1 MTKETTDDLS
11 DLVRILAVDDH
22 EMIVLGYKYTL
33 EACEFE
39 DFEVVVH
46 TASSYEA
53 GKQEIESSAKR
64 LPYDIILLDIQMFP
78 EDAKEERGGE
88 DLGLLAREISPKSK
102 VIFLSS
108 FSDSY
113 RINNILKNVN
123 PDGYMVKSEVD
134 SKTLQAM
141 VKTVLNKPPYY
152 TAAALQAIRRKM
164 ANEDQIDERD
174 KKILYQLSIGTK
186 TKDIS
191 SIVAAAST
199 TVENRKRQLK
209 IMLGVENGND
219 FALIEQARKRGFI

>member
-1 MTKETTDDLS
+1 MS

-33 EACEFE
+33 EASTF
-39 DFEVVVH
+39 DNFEVVVH
-46 TASSYEA
+46 TAPSYVE
-53 GKQEIESSAKR
+53 GKAEIESSAKR
-64 LPYDIILLDIQMFP
+64 LPYDIIMLDIQMFS
-78 EDAKEERGGE
+78 DSAKEERSGE
-88 DLGLLAREISPKSK
+88 DLGILAKKISPSSK
-102 VIFLSS
+102 VVFLSS

-134 SKTLQAM
+134 QKTLQTM
-141 VKTVLNKPPYY
+141 VKTVLDTPPYY

-191 SIVAAAST
+191 SMVAAATT

-209 IMLGVENGND
+209 IMLDVENGND
-219 FALIEQARKRGFI
+219 FALIEEARKRGFI

>member
-1 MTKETTDDLS
+1 MS

-33 EACEFE
+33 EASKFE
-39 DFEVVVH
+39 NYEVSVH
-46 TASSYEA
+46 TAPGYEK
-53 GKQEIESSAKR
+53 GKLEIESSSKR
-64 LPYDIILLDIQMFP
+64 LPYDIILLDISMFP
-78 EDAKEERGGE
+78 ESAKEERSGE
-88 DLGLLAREISPKSK
+88 DLGLLAKEISPSSK
-102 VIFLSS
+102 VVFLSS

-113 RINNILKNVN
+113 RINNILKTVN

-134 SKTLQAM
+134 QRTLQDM
-141 VKTVLNKPPYY
+141 VKTVLERPPYY

-191 SIVAAAST
+191 TIVAAAST

-209 IMLGVENGND
+209 VILDVENGND
-219 FALIEQARKRGFI
+219 FALIEEARKRGFI

>member
-1 MTKETTDDLS
+1 MN

-33 EACEFE
+33 EATTFE
-39 DFEVVVH
+39 NFEVAVH
-46 TASSYEA
+46 TAPSFEE
-53 GKQEIESSAKR
+53 GRIEIESSAKR
-64 LPYDIILLDIQMFP
+64 LPYDIVMLDIQMFP
-78 EDAKEERGGE
+78 ESAKDERSGE
-88 DLGLLAREISPKSK
+88 DLGLLVKKISPSSK
-102 VIFLSS
+102 VVFLSS

-134 SKTLQAM
+134 QKTLQTM
-141 VKTVLNKPPYY
+141 VRTVLDNPPYY

-174 KKILYQLSIGTK
+174 KSILYQLSIGTK

-191 SIVAAAST
+191 TLVAAATT

-209 IMLGVENGND
+209 IMLNVENGND
-219 FALIEQARKRGFI
+219 FALIEEARKRGFI

>member
-1 MTKETTDDLS
+1 MS

-33 EACEFE
+33 ESSTFE
-39 DFEVVVH
+39 NFEVAVH
-46 TASSYEA
+46 TAPSFEE
-53 GKQEIESSAKR
+53 GKAEIESSSKR
-64 LPYDIILLDIQMFP
+64 LPYDIVMLDIQMFP
-78 EDAKEERGGE
+78 ESAKEERSGE
-88 DLGLLAREISPKSK
+88 DLGLLVRKISPSSK
-102 VIFLSS
+102 VVFLSS

-134 SKTLQAM
+134 QKTLQTM
-141 VKTVLNKPPYY
+141 VRTVLNKPPYY

-191 SIVAAAST
+191 SLVAAATT

-209 IMLGVENGND
+209 IMLNVENGND
-219 FALIEQARKRGFI
+219 FALIEEARKRGFI

>member
-1 MTKETTDDLS
+1 MNTLI
-11 DLVRILAVDDH
+11 RILAVDDH

-33 EACEFE
+33 ESCEFE
-39 DFEVVVH
+39 DFKVVVH
-46 TASSYEA
+46 IAPGYQQ
-53 GKQEIESSAKR
+53 GKTEIESSAKR
-64 LPYDIILLDIQMFP
+64 MPYDIILLDISMFP
-78 EDAKEERGGE
+78 DSAKEERGGQ
-88 DLGLLAREISPKSK
+88 DLGLLAKQISPSSK
-102 VIFLSS
+102 VVFLSS

-113 RINNILKNVN
+113 RINNILKTVN

-134 SKTLQAM
+134 QRTLQQM
-141 VKTVLNKPPYY
+141 VTTVLEKPPYY

-191 SIVAAAST
+191 NVVAAATT

-209 IMLGVENGND
+209 SIFGVENGND
-219 FALIEQARKRGFI
+219 FALIEEARKRGFI

>member
-1 MTKETTDDLS
+1 MS

-22 EMIVLGYKYTL
+22 DMIVLGYKYTL
-33 EACEFE
+33 EASTFE
-39 DFEVVVH
+39 NYEVVVH
-46 TASSYEA
+46 TAPSFEA
-53 GKQEIESSAKR
+53 GKVEIESSAKR

-78 EDAKEERGGE
+78 ESAKEERGGE
-88 DLGLLAREISPKSK
+88 NLGLLVKKISPTSK
-102 VIFLSS
+102 VVFLSS

-113 RINNILKNVN
+113 RINNILKTVN

-134 SKTLQAM
+134 QKTLQTM
-141 VKTVLNKPPYY
+141 VRTVLDNPPYY
-152 TAAALQAIRRKM
+152 TASALRAIRRKL
-164 ANEDQIDERD
+164 ANEDQIDDRD

-191 SIVAAAST
+191 ALVAAASS

-219 FALIEQARKRGFI
+219 FALIDEARKRGFI

>member
-1 MTKETTDDLS
+1 MS

-33 EACEFE
+33 EASTFE
-39 DFEVVVH
+39 DYEVVVH

-53 GKQEIESSAKR
+53 GKKEIESSAKR
-64 LPYDIILLDIQMFP
+64 MPYDIILLDIQMFP
-78 EDAKEERGGE
+78 ESAKEERNGE
-88 DLGLLAREISPKSK
+88 DLGLLAKEISPSSK
-102 VIFLSS
+102 VVFLSS

-134 SKTLQAM
+134 GKTLQAM
-141 VKTVLNKPPYY
+141 VKTVLTNLPYY

-191 SIVAAAST
+191 TIVAAAST

-209 IMLGVENGND
+209 IMLGVEKGND

>member
-1 MTKETTDDLS
+1 MS

-33 EACEFE
+33 EATAFE
-39 DFEVVVH
+39 DFEVVVN
-46 TASSYEA
+46 TAPSFQE
-53 GKQEIESSAKR
+53 GKTEIENSAKR
-64 LPYDIILLDIQMFP
+64 LPYDIVMLDIQMFP
-78 EDAKEERGGE
+78 ESAKEERSGE
-88 DLGLLAREISPKSK
+88 DLGLLVKEISPKSK
-102 VIFLSS
+102 VVFLSS

-134 SKTLQAM
+134 QKTLQTM
-141 VKTVLNKPPYY
+141 VRTVLNNPPYY

-191 SIVAAAST
+191 TLVAAATT

-209 IMLGVENGND
+209 IMLNVENGND
-219 FALIEQARKRGFI
+219 FALIEEAKKRGFI

>member
-1 MTKETTDDLS
+1 MS
-11 DLVRILAVDDH
+11 DIVRILAVDDH

-33 EACEFE
+33 EAANFDRYKVMVNTAPGFE
-39 DFEVVVH
+39 K
-46 TASSYEA
+46 
-53 GKQEIESSAKR
+53 GKKEIESSAKR

-78 EDAKEERGGE
+78 ESAKEERTGE
-88 DLGLLAREISPKSK
+88 DLGLLAKEISPSSK
-102 VIFLSS
+102 VVFLSS

-123 PDGYMVKSEVD
+123 PEGYMVKSEVD
-134 SKTLQAM
+134 QKTLQDM
-141 VKTVLNKPPYY
+141 VKTVLDNPPYY

-191 SIVAAAST
+191 TLVAAAST

-219 FALIEQARKRGFI
+219 FALIEEARKRGFI

>member
-1 MTKETTDDLS
+1 MND

-33 EACEFE
+33 EATEFD
-39 DFEVVVH
+39 DFKVVVN
-46 TASSYEA
+46 TAASYEK
-53 GKQEIESSAKR
+53 GKAEIESSSKR
-64 LPYDIILLDIQMFP
+64 LPYDIILLDISMFP
-78 EDAKEERGGE
+78 ESAKENRSGE
-88 DLGLLAREISPKSK
+88 DLGLLAKQISPTSK
-102 VIFLSS
+102 IVFLSS

-113 RINNILKNVN
+113 RINNILKVIN

-134 SKTLQAM
+134 EKTLQDM
-141 VKTVLNKPPYY
+141 VKTVLAKPPYY

-209 IMLGVENGND
+209 VIFGVENGND
-219 FALIEQARKRGFI
+219 FALIEEARKRGFI

>member
-1 MTKETTDDLS
+1 MS

-33 EACEFE
+33 EASTFE
-39 DFEVVVH
+39 NFEVIVH
-46 TASSYEA
+46 TAPGYAA
-53 GKQEIESSAKR
+53 GKAEIESSAKR

-88 DLGLLAREISPKSK
+88 NLGLLVKQISPTSK
-102 VIFLSS
+102 VVFVSS

-134 SKTLQAM
+134 QKTLQTM
-141 VKTVLNKPPYY
+141 VRTVLDNPPYY

-191 SIVAAAST
+191 TLVAASST

-219 FALIEQARKRGFI
+219 FALIDEARKRGFI

>member
-1 MTKETTDDLS
+1 MS
-11 DLVRILAVDDH
+11 DLIRILAVDDH

-33 EACEFE
+33 EASTFE
-39 DFEVVVH
+39 NYEVVVH
-46 TASSYEA
+46 TAPSFEA
-53 GKQEIESSAKR
+53 GKVEIESSAKR

-78 EDAKEERGGE
+78 ESAKEERGGE
-88 DLGLLAREISPKSK
+88 NLGLLVKKISPTSK
-102 VIFLSS
+102 VVFLSS

-134 SKTLQAM
+134 QKTLQTM
-141 VKTVLNKPPYY
+141 VRTVIDNPPYY
-152 TAAALQAIRRKM
+152 TASALRAIRRKL

-191 SIVAAAST
+191 ALVAAAST

-219 FALIEQARKRGFI
+219 FALIDEARKRGFI

>member
-1 MTKETTDDLS
+1 MS

-33 EACEFE
+33 EATKFENCEII
-39 DFEVVVH
+39 VH
-46 TASSYEA
+46 TAPSYEA
-53 GKQEIESSAKR
+53 GKAEIESSAKR
-64 LPYDIILLDIQMFP
+64 LPYDIILLDISMFP
-78 EDAKEERGGE
+78 ENAKEERSGE
-88 DLGLLAREISPKSK
+88 DLGLLAKKISPTSK
-102 VIFLSS
+102 VVFLSS

-113 RINNILKNVN
+113 RINNILKTVN

-134 SKTLQAM
+134 ERTLQVM
-141 VKTVLNKPPYY
+141 VKTVLEKPPYY
-152 TAAALQAIRRKM
+152 TASALQAIRRKM

-191 SIVAAAST
+191 DIVAASST

-209 IMLGVENGND
+209 VILDVESGND
-219 FALIEQARKRGFI
+219 FALIEEARKRGFI

>member
-1 MTKETTDDLS
+1 MS

-33 EACEFE
+33 EATKFE
-39 DFEVVVH
+39 NYEIAVH
-46 TASSYEA
+46 TAPGYEA
-53 GKQEIESSAKR
+53 GKAEIESSAKR
-64 LPYDIILLDIQMFP
+64 LPYDIILLDISMFP
-78 EDAKEERGGE
+78 EHAKEERSGE
-88 DLGLLAREISPKSK
+88 DLGLLAKKISPTSK
-102 VIFLSS
+102 VVFLSS

-113 RINNILKNVN
+113 RINNILKTVN

-134 SKTLQAM
+134 ERTLQGM
-141 VKTVLNKPPYY
+141 VKTVLEKPPYY
-152 TAAALQAIRRKM
+152 TASALQAIRRKM

-191 SIVAAAST
+191 DIVAASST

-209 IMLGVENGND
+209 VILDVESGND
-219 FALIEQARKRGFI
+219 FALIEEARKRGFI

>member
-1 MTKETTDDLS
+1 MDN
-11 DLVRILAVDDH
+11 LVRILAVDDH

-33 EACEFE
+33 EAT
-39 DFEVVVH
+39 DFENFKVIVN
-46 TASSYEA
+46 TAPSYEK
-53 GKQEIESSAKR
+53 GKAEIESSSKR
-64 LPYDIILLDIQMFP
+64 IPYDLILLDISMFP
-78 EDAKEERGGE
+78 ENSKVEKSGE
-88 DLGLLAREISPKSK
+88 DLGLLVKDISPSSK
-102 VIFLSS
+102 VVFLSS

-113 RINNILKNVN
+113 RINNILKTVN

-134 SKTLQAM
+134 ERTLQDM
-141 VKTVLNKPPYY
+141 VKTVLEKPPYY

-209 IMLGVENGND
+209 VIFGVESGND
-219 FALIEQARKRGFI
+219 FALIEEARKRGFI

>member
-1 MTKETTDDLS
+1 MS

-33 EACEFE
+33 EASTF
-39 DFEVVVH
+39 DDYEVVVH
-46 TASSYEA
+46 TATGFEL
-53 GKQEIESSAKR
+53 GQREIEGSAKR

-78 EDAKEERGGE
+78 ESAKEERSGE
-88 DLGLLAREISPKSK
+88 DLGLLARKISPSSK
-102 VIFLSS
+102 VVFLSS

-134 SKTLQAM
+134 EKTLQTM
-141 VKTVLNKPPYY
+141 VKTVLKKPPYY

-191 SIVAAAST
+191 SLVAAAST

-209 IMLGVENGND
+209 IMLGVEKGND
-219 FALIEQARKRGFI
+219 FALIEEARKRGFI

>member
-1 MTKETTDDLS
+1 MS

-33 EACEFE
+33 EASTFE
-39 DFEVVVH
+39 NYEVVVH
-46 TASSYEA
+46 TAPSFAA
-53 GKQEIESSAKR
+53 GKAEIESSAKR
-64 LPYDIILLDIQMFP
+64 LPYDIIMLDIQMFP

-88 DLGLLAREISPKSK
+88 DLGLLVKEISPTSK
-102 VIFLSS
+102 VVFLSS

-134 SKTLQAM
+134 QKTLQTM
-141 VKTVLNKPPYY
+141 VRTVLDNPPYY

-191 SIVAAAST
+191 TLVAAAST

-219 FALIEQARKRGFI
+219 FALIDEARKRGFI

>member
-1 MTKETTDDLS
+1 MS

-33 EACEFE
+33 EASTFE
-39 DFEVVVH
+39 NFEVVVH
-46 TASSYEA
+46 TAPSFEA
-53 GKQEIESSAKR
+53 GKVEIESSAKR

-78 EDAKEERGGE
+78 ESAKEERGGE
-88 DLGLLAREISPKSK
+88 NLGLLVKKISPTSK
-102 VIFLSS
+102 VVFLSS

-134 SKTLQAM
+134 QKTLQTM
-141 VKTVLNKPPYY
+141 VRTVIDNPPYY
-152 TAAALQAIRRKM
+152 TASALRAIRRKL

-191 SIVAAAST
+191 ALVAAAST

-219 FALIEQARKRGFI
+219 FALIDEARKRGFI

>member
-1 MTKETTDDLS
+1 MS
-11 DLVRILAVDDH
+11 DLIRLLAVDDH

-33 EACEFE
+33 EASTFE
-39 DFEVVVH
+39 NFEVVVH
-46 TASSYEA
+46 TAPSYAA
-53 GKQEIESSAKR
+53 GKAEIESSAKR
-64 LPYDIILLDIQMFP
+64 LPYDIIMLDIQMFP

-88 DLGLLAREISPKSK
+88 NLGLLAKKISPTSK
-102 VIFLSS
+102 VVFLSS

-134 SKTLQAM
+134 QKTLQTM
-141 VKTVLNKPPYY
+141 VKTVLKNPPYY

-191 SIVAAAST
+191 TLVAAAST

-219 FALIEQARKRGFI
+219 FALIDEAKKRGFI

>member
-1 MTKETTDDLS
+1 MTDLI
-11 DLVRILAVDDH
+11 RILAVDDH

-33 EACEFE
+33 ESTTFE
-39 DFEVVVH
+39 NFEVAVH
-46 TASSYEA
+46 TAPSFEE
-53 GKQEIESSAKR
+53 GKIEIESSAKR
-64 LPYDIILLDIQMFP
+64 LPYDIVMLDIQMFP
-78 EDAKEERGGE
+78 EDAKEERSGE
-88 DLGLLAREISPKSK
+88 DLGLLVKKISPSSK
-102 VIFLSS
+102 VVFLSS

-134 SKTLQAM
+134 QKTLQTM
-141 VKTVLNKPPYY
+141 VRTVLNNPPYY

-191 SIVAAAST
+191 KLVAAATT

-209 IMLGVENGND
+209 IMLNVESGND
-219 FALIEQARKRGFI
+219 FALIEEARKRGFI